1 MEERLEVRDQGRDPV
16 GVVHDDRRRS
26 VAGHP
31 RPGLVGVVVLPV
43 LGVADDEEGP
53 HQAVDV
59 VRRRGQRLVDAADAQ
74 HLPEVGDQGPVG
86 GRRRVHHQ
94 HRPQHVGMDG
104 ALEGVET
111 RGGQGDRLL
120 ADEAA
125 VVVERHALGA
135 GRPDHAVG
143 IVVAQGVGRADDE
156 LHGRARGGDRE
167 GVGSGDVDAGVEPG
181 RSVVQM
187 EDGGNQRQLTRR
199 RHRLARRDPCA
210 SEGHGAEECG
220 NHQQGEQAQPSPPSA
235 RCYDFSQFVSPPTS
249 SELPPG
255 VAAPAVTPGI
265 RQIDRA
271 GDGCTRHA
279 RTRGTRTEP

>member
-1 MEERLEVRDQGRDPV
+1 MRGREADHRLAEHLPAVAVERGGLVREPLVGVDGVLVPARPLVVGVVEATAVVDRRQAELARNLPGVGVDEGHRAGVGLLVELLHLRRLHDLADARDLGMHRIGDRGDGDRLMEVLMEERLEVRDQGRDPV

-156 LHGRARGGDRE
+156 LHLRARGGDRE
-167 GVGSGDVDAGVEPG
+167 
-181 RSVVQM
+181 
-187 EDGGNQRQLTRR
+187 
-199 RHRLARRDPCA
+199 
-210 SEGHGAEECG
+210 
-220 NHQQGEQAQPSPPSA
+220 
-235 RCYDFSQFVSPPTS
+235 
-249 SELPPG
+249 
-255 VAAPAVTPGI
+255 
-265 RQIDRA
+265 
-271 GDGCTRHA
+271 
-279 RTRGTRTEP
+279 